1 MYRGLTVGMVAA
13 LLAAGLTGCV
23 ATVPEPSPTHTSAR
37 PSPETTSRPTPSPTA
52 TQTVAA
58 PDVSPPPPQAPE
70 PLITVSGTVTD
81 TAGQS
86 LTVTIAVVDVQPLT
100 ARDREEIADS
110 ACEYFYEPAAL
121 SDPEARMVTMSVKA
135 VGSPGFSTWTDD
147 RGVVVSGTLFDGP
160 MWRQPAHSPGA
171 PCVAPSRIVEP
182 GLGSARL
189 VVTSDWN
196 VPKPLPADGA
206 ITLATYGFSAQVVDA
221 LGQPTGT
228 PSVQGCTITTSAELD
243 ALVAATAPGV
253 QWGSNVPLPDYCFIG
268 RNPGGL
274 D

>member
-1 MYRGLTVGMVAA
+1 VADTD
-13 LLAAGLTGCV
+13 G
-23 ATVPEPSPTHTSAR
+23 
-37 PSPETTSRPTPSPTA
+37 
-52 TQTVAA
+52 
-58 PDVSPPPPQAPE
+58 QA
-70 PLITVSGTVTD
+70 
-81 TAGQS
+81 
-86 LTVTIAVVDVQPLT
+86 LTVTIAIVDVQPLT
-100 ARDREEIADS
+100 ARDRE
-110 ACEYFYEPAAL
+110 
-121 SDPEARMVTMSVKA
+121 
-135 VGSPGFSTWTDD
+135 PG
-147 RGVVVSGTLFDGP
+147 VAVSGTLFDGP

-171 PCVAPSRIVEP
+171 PCIAPSRIVEP
-182 GLGSARL
+182 GLGSVRL
-189 VVTSDWN
+189 VASADWN

-228 PSVQGCTITTSAELD
+228 PTVQGCTITTSAELD